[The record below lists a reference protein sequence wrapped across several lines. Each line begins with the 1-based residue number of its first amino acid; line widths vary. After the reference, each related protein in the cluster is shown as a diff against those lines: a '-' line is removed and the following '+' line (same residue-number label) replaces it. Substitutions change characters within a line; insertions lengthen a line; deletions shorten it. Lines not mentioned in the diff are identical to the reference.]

1 MLSWRNCLSKLTSV
15 LPKVIDSELV
25 PDGIN
30 VKLYIDE
37 NIDYFKGHFPEAP
50 VLPGVVQLDWA
61 IYFARKHLDILD
73 SDVKNVEVLKF
84 QVIVRPNMEVQLNLV
99 KKSDTKFTFTYLSEK
114 GAHASGRIVL
124 EEK

>member
-1 MLSWRNCLSKLTSV
+1 MSKLTSV